1 MHALKKNI
9 LLHLQTLAIL
19 NNCPIIMIDIIIN
32 SLIIFPFYFIICI
45 RLSRSS

>member
-19 NNCPIIMIDIIIN
+19 NNFPIIMIDIIIN
-32 SLIIFPFYFIICI
+32 ALIIFPLYFIICI